1 MNWHSVP
8 NPPRSIM
15 AIEISL
21 PPATEERLRA
31 EAAATGKNIS
41 TLVAEAV
48 EARLSLAQLKLQE
61 ILAPVHGDFQRSGM
75 TEEELERLLQ
85 GSLEA
90 VRAERRTAPGSPA

>member
-1 MNWHSVP
+1 MT
-8 NPPRSIM
+8 IT
-15 AIEISL
+15 ITL

-31 EAAATGKNIS
+31 EAEATGKNIN

-48 EARLSLAQLKLQE
+48 EARLSIAQLKLRE

-75 TEEELERLLQ
+75 TEEELDSLLK

-90 VRAERRTAPGSPA
+90 VRSGRRTAPGSPA